1 MVLSAV
7 RSYTIRPIFEVERR
21 GEVERMA
28 SSLALTLSGQGRESG
43 YEETGSP
50 DADAPGMGAVESVGR
65 LTESVGRLTK
75 SACTVA
81 WGTESACTVAWDT
94 ES

>member
-28 SSLALTLSGQGRESG
+28 SSLALTLSGQGRES
-43 YEETGSP
+43 E
-50 DADAPGMGAVESVGR
+50 GR
-65 LTESVGRLTK
+65 LTESGGRLTK

-81 WGTESACTVAWDT
+81 WGTESACTVAWDI
-94 ES
+94 

>member
-43 YEETGSP
+43 YEETGRP
-50 DADAPGMGAVESVGR
+50 DADAPGMGAV
-65 LTESVGRLTK
+65 ESVGRLTK